1 MLLGLARATHA
12 NPESRAK
19 KLSKAPEYRWQRKLK
34 ELLDPNEV
42 GSGNYFWGEEPSKEE
57 GASEGADVPAL

>member
-12 NPESRAK
+12 DVEVRAK

-34 ELLDPNEV
+34 ELLDPNGV
-42 GSGNYFWGEEPSKEE
+42 GSGNYFWAEEPSNGGEV
-57 GASEGADVPAL
+57 ADAADIPSV